1 MGVSDTCSS
10 RSARDPANR
19 NARVAPRRKRD
30 VPAWIDTERVRVH
43 HGGLAILRHA
53 GRMTEIGRIEMLALY
68 RGADSMHDARTDLAR
83 MTRQCRGNR
92 LQKAVA
98 AVQRQSPAAR
108 RMASISSSDSLSMGE
123 ASRCGRG
130 PGVRPWRP
138 HRVESLAPR
147 PPGRGAFL
155 KPPSSR
161 PRTRLA
167 GGSNSQAT
175 DWMTMPAAAV
185 VLAASPDRPR
195 QSPAAQA
202 PPRRSPDRED

>member
-1 MGVSDTCSS
+1 
-10 RSARDPANR
+10 
-19 NARVAPRRKRD
+19 
-30 VPAWIDTERVRVH
+30 
-43 HGGLAILRHA
+43 
-53 GRMTEIGRIEMLALY
+53 
-68 RGADSMHDARTDLAR
+68 
-83 MTRQCRGNR
+83 
-92 LQKAVA
+92 
-98 AVQRQSPAAR
+98 VQRRPPAKSRRGGSTSIGPAAR

-130 PGVRPWRP
+130 PGLRPWRP
-138 HRVESLAPR
+138 HRVDSLAPR

-202 PPRRSPDRED
+202 PPRRSPDREDCTAVKQAGQEENGDESEVATHLFGPSDSARLYASIALGPKLGSSLPSEYWSHPY

>member
-1 MGVSDTCSS
+1 
-10 RSARDPANR
+10 
-19 NARVAPRRKRD
+19 
-30 VPAWIDTERVRVH
+30 
-43 HGGLAILRHA
+43 
-53 GRMTEIGRIEMLALY
+53 
-68 RGADSMHDARTDLAR
+68 
-83 MTRQCRGNR
+83 
-92 LQKAVA
+92 
-98 AVQRQSPAAR
+98 
-108 RMASISSSDSLSMGE
+108 MGE

-147 PPGRGAFL
+147 PPPRGAFL

-167 GGSNSQAT
+167 GSSNSQAT

-202 PPRRSPDRED
+202 PPRRSPDREDEVHRGQTGWPVGETAMKARWRPIFSAHLWPVKRHYGRNLVSFMLRKVGTCGLKGRRRSVFSVAPRPAHFEVRGWASQSPRVGRQRGLCASIALGPKLGSSLPSEYWSHPY